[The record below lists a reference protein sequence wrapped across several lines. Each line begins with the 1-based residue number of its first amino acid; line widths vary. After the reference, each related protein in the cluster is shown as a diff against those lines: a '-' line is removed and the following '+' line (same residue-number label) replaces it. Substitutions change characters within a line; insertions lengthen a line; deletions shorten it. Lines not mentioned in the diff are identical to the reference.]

1 MSTTR
6 PKDQPLAVLLL
17 LTALSAPAL
26 LLVAVFGTRL
36 GFWDADFGM
45 GVLALKAGR
54 ILAYLGLAAAL
65 VAVLLAL
72 RDRRLLGLA
81 GAALLA
87 AVLSVGG
94 YWMQDRRFGEAPR
107 DVATD
112 PSDPPAFARLLTA
125 ERRLAGAPQTRPQA
139 CEGLAPAPTQV
150 APETAAWALEKAG
163 FTVLGTAPFRVD
175 GRKEGAWF
183 GLTHDVSI
191 RIRPGRTDVRVAA
204 RDSLPVGDEAC
215 RLAKAVVAE
224 LTPSA

>member
-6 PKDQPLAVLLL
+6 PKGHPLAVLLL
-17 LTALSAPAL
+17 LAALLAPAL

-36 GFWDADFGM
+36 GLWSADFGM

-54 ILAYLGLAAAL
+54 VLAYLGLAAAL
-65 VAVLLAL
+65 VACIMAL
-72 RDRRLLGLA
+72 RERRLLGLA
-81 GAALLA
+81 GVALLA
-87 AVLSVGG
+87 AGLTIGG
-94 YWMQDRRFGEAPR
+94 YLVQERRFGEAPR

-112 PSDPPAFARLLTA
+112 PTDPPAFARLLAA
-125 ERRLAGAPQTRPQA
+125 ERRLAGAPDTRPQA

-215 RLAKAVVAE
+215 RLAKAVVE
-224 LTPSA
+224 GLTPRT

>member
-1 MSTTR
+1 MTTR
-6 PKDQPLAVLLL
+6 PKLQPLAVLLL
-17 LTALSAPAL
+17 LVALLTPGL
-26 LLVAVFGTRL
+26 LLVAVFGTRFAL
-36 GFWDADFGM
+36 WGADFGM
-45 GVLALKAGR
+45 GVLGLKVGR

-65 VAVLLAL
+65 VAVILAL
-72 RDRRLLGLA
+72 KDRRLLGLA

-94 YWMQDRRFGEAPR
+94 YLVQDRRFGEAPR

-112 PSDPPAFARLLTA
+112 PSDAPAFARLLSA
-125 ERRLAGAPQTRPQA
+125 ERRLSGAPDTQPQA

-183 GLTHDVSI
+183 GLTYDVSI

-215 RLAKAVVAE
+215 RLAKAVVAG
-224 LTPSA
+224 LTT

>member
-1 MSTTR
+1 MTTR
-6 PKDQPLAVLLL
+6 PKLQPLAVLLL
-17 LTALSAPAL
+17 LAALLTPGL
-26 LLVAVFGTRL
+26 LLVAVFGTRFAL
-36 GFWDADFGM
+36 WDADFGM
-45 GVLALKAGR
+45 GVLGLKVGR

-65 VAVLLAL
+65 VAVILAL
-72 RDRRLLGLA
+72 KDRRLLGLA

-94 YWMQDRRFGEAPR
+94 YLVQDRRFGEAPR

-112 PSDPPAFARLLTA
+112 PSDAPAFARLLSA
-125 ERRLAGAPQTRPQA
+125 ERRLSGAPDTQPQA

-183 GLTHDVSI
+183 GLTYDVSI

-215 RLAKAVVAE
+215 RLAKAVVAG
-224 LTPSA
+224 LTT